1 MMDTGTF
8 QFNEVTITPNMNTIL
23 LEKNGCFQ
31 TVKLNSVTIYICP
44 KVRLETVLF
53 GLLVTARNNT
63 IKQLTLPMHDSTTAK
78 KSLEEKYAAH
88 NRFLKKQLGCNFKKY
103 LGRIEYSF
111 VWGSICSY
119 MDIKTGECVI
129 RVEYF

>member
-8 QFNEVTITPNMNTIL
+8 QFNEFTITPNMNTARL
-23 LEKNGCFQ
+23 GKKGCFQ
-31 TVKLNSVTIYICP
+31 TVKLNSITVYIYP

-53 GLLVTARNNT
+53 GLSVTAQNNT
-63 IKQLTLPMHDSTTAK
+63 IKQLVLHMHDSTAAK
-78 KSLEEKYAAH
+78 KSLEEIYATH
-88 NRFLKKQLGCNFKKY
+88 NRFLKKQLGCNFKKS

-111 VWGSICSY
+111 FGGSICSY
-119 MDIKTGECVI
+119 MDIKTGECRI